1 MSARMKYLRIPITQ
15 NDLFSF
21 YSMGGFALSFQ
32 VSFFFIHKQNTY
44 LKFKPKY
51 CGRNLQ
57 HLFQKNTLHCFLYSS
72 RMDASTRS
80 SQGTHTHGA
89 QVTGVQPSVPWV
101 PLGGG
106 EGLRFPAQDVHSVCR
121 AGPLAD
127 TTSDKATSPLT
138 WWS

>member
-1 MSARMKYLRIPITQ
+1 MEGRFEDPLNLVPLNSQ
-15 NDLFSF
+15 NVYYMDSF
-21 YSMGGFALSFQ
+21 YHG
-32 VSFFFIHKQNTY
+32 
-44 LKFKPKY
+44 
-51 CGRNLQ
+51 
-57 HLFQKNTLHCFLYSS
+57 S
-72 RMDASTRS
+72 RSTRS

-121 AGPLAD
+121 PGPLAD
-127 TTSDKATSPLT
+127 TTSDKATSLLT